1 MNIGHDHSAA
11 LGSQGHGLRHH
22 RSRTHTHGHD
32 DLIGHRSPGDFL
44 QQGHCLGHRSGRMSR
59 SKLHGFFAFE
69 LNRVNSDDALC
80 PRQSGT
86 LNGIRTN
93 PADTYDSH
101 GVPRANLRSVNR
113 RAPAGDHTAA
123 EQTNFVKRKII
134 INLDATGF
142 VDHSVMGEST
152 QQAHQTQFL
161 TPSVMARTTIGD
173 LATSAHQCS

>member
-1 MNIGHDHSAA
+1 
-11 LGSQGHGLRHH
+11 
-22 RSRTHTHGHD
+22 
-32 DLIGHRSPGDFL
+32 
-44 QQGHCLGHRSGRMSR
+44 MSR

-80 PRQSGT
+80 PSQSGT

-93 PADTYDSH
+93 SADTYDSH
-101 GVPRANLRSVNR
+101 SVPRTHLRSVNR
-113 RAPAGDHTAA
+113 RAPARDHAAA